1 MVQEGGARNGGQM
14 PLFLLWSTDVA
25 GAFCGTFVGSPG
37 AELVNHT
44 SQVVIARQGDRTTLT
59 LVADYQGALSDFA
72 LLIPVPESLEPER
85 VTAVD
90 AGLVDRLDRYSTPRL
105 VEYKCSDAITF
116 MSPGCAAGGCSASA
130 DYAKESIVS
139 DAEVE
144 FGTATATVTVE
155 AQFQLAEYDVA
166 LLSAEGADGL
176 YAWLE
181 LNGYEIPAGGEEVIQ
196 EYIDAGSHFLAA
208 KVHLD
213 GAPEGTTRLSPLQLR
228 YKSEAWTLP
237 LRIGTISA
245 SGEQEV
251 VIYALTELLDG
262 DVAIQNY
269 VEGIVDDECMLAPG
283 VEEDFGGYY
292 HDELRGTHPSEE
304 EPAWT
309 TEYNWTLYSLTQD
322 TGYHCDPCTVEV
334 EELYDA
340 GELEALG
347 FHDPTDGMTATGYYG
362 YGYSSGMMGN
372 GALLTRIR
380 MVYDPEDIHEDL
392 VLYTKGTH
400 AENRQIRYIRYD
412 RGLEFLYP
420 ICGVGYVEDP
430 GVCGDEADLSRGA
443 GRSGVPALML
453 LVGAAFVGVTT
464 RRRTA

>member
-1 MVQEGGARNGGQM
+1 M
-14 PLFLLWSTDVA
+14 PLFLLWSSNVA
-25 GAFCGTFVGSPG
+25 EAFCGTFVGSPG

-44 SQVVIARQGDRTTLT
+44 SQVVIARQGDKTTLT

-90 AGLVDRLDRYSTPRL
+90 AALVDRLDRYSTPRL
-105 VEYKCSDAITF
+105 VEYQCSDAITF
-116 MSPGCAAGGCSASA
+116 ASPGCAAGGCSAAMDSS
-130 DYAKESIVS
+130 EGPLVS
-139 DAEVE
+139 DVEVE
-144 FGTATATVTVE
+144 FGTASPTVTVE

-176 YAWLE
+176 YAWLDD
-181 LNGYEIPAGGEEVIQ
+181 NGFEVPAGGESVIQ

-213 GAPEGTTRLSPLQLR
+213 AVPEGTTRLSPLQLR
-228 YKSEAWTLP
+228 YKSEVWTLP

-269 VEGIVDDECMLAPG
+269 PEGLVEDECMLAEG
-283 VEEDFGGYY
+283 VEDDFGGYY
-292 HDELRGTHPSEE
+292 HDELRAAHPSED

-347 FHDPTDGMTATGYYG
+347 FQDPNDGALTPS
-362 YGYSSGMMGN
+362 GYSYSYGAVGN

-392 VLYTKGTH
+392 VMYTKGSH
-400 AENRQIRYIRYD
+400 VENRQIRYIRYD

-420 ICGVGYVEDP
+420 ICGLGYVEDP
-430 GVCGDEADLSRGA
+430 GMCGDGQAPLSRGS
-443 GRSGVPALML
+443 GRSSLPALVVL
-453 LVGAAFVGVTT
+453 FGAAFVGVTT
-464 RRRTA
+464 RRRTG